1 MIDPAYQLQ
10 LRELHGN
17 KKRFDQGRKTYR
29 IVKDFLRTY
38 RPATVLDFGC
48 SHGGLMSVINQEH
61 PDMATT
67 GYDPGVPEYQHWTG
81 QLVDA
86 VISIDAIEHIEPQY
100 LTETLIKINS
110 VMQMGACF
118 RIACYPAKKF
128 LPDGRNCHLIV
139 QHPDWWRQQL
149 LTHMQVSIAKET
161 VSVVDQRHKW
171 SHVVGH
177 NYDVVLIK
185 KP

>member
-1 MIDPAYQLQ
+1 M
-10 LRELHGN
+10 
-17 KKRFDQGRKTYR
+17 
-29 IVKDFLRTY
+29 
-38 RPATVLDFGC
+38 
-48 SHGGLMSVINQEH
+48 
-61 PDMATT
+61 
-67 GYDPGVPEYQHWTG
+67 
-81 QLVDA
+81 VDA
-86 VISIDAIEHIEPQY
+86 VISTDAIEHIEPQH

-161 VSVVDQRHKW
+161 ISVVDERHKW

-177 NYDVVLIK
+177 NYDVVLVK